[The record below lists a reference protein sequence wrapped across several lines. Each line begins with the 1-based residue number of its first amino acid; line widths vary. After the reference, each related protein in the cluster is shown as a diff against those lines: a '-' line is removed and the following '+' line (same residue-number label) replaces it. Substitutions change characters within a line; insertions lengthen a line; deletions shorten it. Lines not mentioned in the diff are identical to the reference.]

1 MRVAKRRTLETRPAI
16 KTGAI
21 IVFQTPASN
30 WRERVRALKAAQDA
44 ARDGGDAASKPQAG
58 A

>member
-16 KTGAI
+16 KAGTI
-21 IVFQTPASN
+21 IVFQAQASN

-44 ARDGGDAASKPQAG
+44 ARDRGDAPASKPQA
-58 A
+58 